1 MVMVLAAMAAWTA
14 AGQVFPPPPTGGAQ
28 GGAGGEAMPPAPGPL
43 YGAVR
48 AAGTVRRGDAVVWGD
63 AQGRTITGAD
73 MGNSAWASTGMVAA
87 AVSAAAA
94 GMAST
99 QQVAA
104 AVAPLATTQQVAAA
118 AAALTIHTN
127 RADNPHGVTAA
138 QVGAIT
144 AEVDPVAGPRLDL
157 IEPET
162 NKWNAAY
169 GWGDHALAGYL
180 LPADLAPYATTQQVA
195 EAAAAIP
202 RDRITTIDGS
212 QWIDATGGVWRVS
225 YGGGGYWTISILGT
239 LYGSATNAYYEVR
252 SAPFDFWN
260 YDQAFWDGEAY
271 FRWYP
276 DGDPGHGHVYVEVQG
291 VEDTHDYNYPTND
304 LADGVFEFYTSA
316 TYTHFVL
323 AWSNDLASA
332 TTQHVDGVAW
342 QSDLAPYATTQQVAE
357 AVSGAV
363 TNLNLYAVP
372 VAGGKHELWMKE

>member
-1 MVMVLAAMAAWTA
+1 MRMVMVLAAMAAWTA
-14 AGQVFPPPPTGGAQ
+14 AGQVFPPPPAGGAQ

-144 AEVDPVAGPRLDL
+144 NELDL
-157 IEPET
+157 V
-162 NKWNAAY
+162 
-169 GWGDHALAGYL
+169 ALAADRF
-180 LPADLAPYATTQQVA
+180 LP
-195 EAAAAIP
+195 
-202 RDRITTIDGS
+202 
-212 QWIDATGGVWRVS
+212 IDAGKNVISTDAGSGSIVTYSTLIGDRAGNSITGANVVAIGRDAARDILNPAIAPEKISLYHSNRRKRSRTGRRHGGFFLQYRHRQLGV
-225 YGGGGYWTISILGT
+225 
-239 LYGSATNAYYEVR
+239 
-252 SAPFDFWN
+252 
-260 YDQAFWDGEAY
+260 
-271 FRWYP
+271 
-276 DGDPGHGHVYVEVQG
+276 
-291 VEDTHDYNYPTND
+291 
-304 LADGVFEFYTSA
+304 
-316 TYTHFVL
+316 
-323 AWSNDLASA
+323 
-332 TTQHVDGVAW
+332 
-342 QSDLAPYATTQQVAE
+342 
-357 AVSGAV
+357 
-363 TNLNLYAVP
+363 
-372 VAGGKHELWMKE
+372 